1 MKTRQRSSRRVV
13 APPARPIRQRGQA
26 LLIILVMLI
35 LGATYALLSSL
46 SGATAN
52 TQRLEIAAGALAQAK
67 AALLGRAVSDGNR
80 PGSLPCPDTGNDGS
94 AELLAGIEC
103 PSYLGRLPW
112 RTLGLPD
119 LRDGAGERLWY
130 ALSRS
135 VRDANGV
142 KINSDTVGDLNVT
155 GTSATTNV
163 AAIVFA
169 PGRVLAGQ
177 SRDSAN
183 QNVVTNYLEGE
194 NADSDTT
201 FASALPGDNFND
213 SLLVITDREL
223 MALIEKRAGNEVKKA
238 LQSFRSAYGTYPWL
252 APFAD
257 PTLAASFVAAVGS
270 RHGLVPYHSGDGIFS
285 TDFNWVIGS
294 GVSCLNCSG
303 TVSLVDINSVLSG
316 SATIAAHGAQCN
328 WTAADTLQGVNCQAA
343 LVFPDTP
350 APGITR
356 TVEINLA
363 YVGGPSDYTV
373 SPANGSQLTTR
384 SVTKLNVPMT
394 GAIHVVDRAGAA
406 VTGEGW
412 SDGVASSV
420 TTSNIRLYPALP
432 AWYSANDWQRFVVAA
447 VAPGFVPGGPDNCSG
462 GCLTVDGNGVT
473 LASTIRLAV
482 FTTGRRLDDTD
493 YLTLPALP
501 NPPQVRPTANLYD
514 YLDSS
519 NNVAAGSLVFDRKVP
534 LSATFNDQIFY

>member
-1 MKTRQRSSRRVV
+1 M
-13 APPARPIRQRGQA
+13 
-26 LLIILVMLI
+26 LV

-46 SGATAN
+46 SSATVA

-80 PGSLPCPDTGNDGS
+80 PGSLPCPDTDNDGS
-94 AELLAGIEC
+94 AQLLAGIEC
-103 PSYLGRLPW
+103 PSYVGRLPW

-130 ALSRS
+130 ALSRNF
-135 VRDANGV
+135 RDANGV
-142 KINSDTVGDLNVT
+142 KVNSDTVGDLSVT
-155 GTSATTNV
+155 GSSATANV

-177 SRDSAN
+177 VRDSAN
-183 QNVVTNYLEGE
+183 QNIVTNYLEGE
-194 NADSDTT
+194 NANGDTT
-201 FASALPGDNFND
+201 FASALSGNNFND
-213 SLLVITDREL
+213 GLLVITDGEL
-223 MALIEKRAGNEVKKA
+223 MALIGKRAGNEVKKA
-238 LQSFRSAYGTYPWL
+238 LQGFRAAYGTYPWL

-270 RHGLVPYHSGDGIFS
+270 RHGLVPYHSGDGTFP
-285 TDFNWVIGS
+285 TDFNWAIDSS

-303 TVSLVDINSVLSG
+303 TVTLADINSVLSG
-316 SATIAAHGAQCN
+316 SATLAANGARCN
-328 WTAADTLQGVNCQAA
+328 WTTANTLQGVDCQATVV
-343 LVFPDTP
+343 LPDTP
-350 APGITR
+350 TAGITR
-356 TVEINLA
+356 TVEVNLA
-363 YVGGPSDYTV
+363 YVGGASNYTV
-373 SPANGSQLTTR
+373 TPANGSRLTTR
-384 SVTKLNVPMT
+384 SVTLLNVLVT
-394 GAIHVVDRAGAA
+394 SAIHVIDRAGATT
-406 VTGEGW
+406 TGEGW

-462 GCLTVDGNGVT
+462 GCLTVEGNGMT
-473 LASTIRLAV
+473 LTSTIRLAV
-482 FTTGRRLDDTD
+482 LTTGRRLDNTD
-493 YLTLPALP
+493 YLALP
-501 NPPQVRPTANLYD
+501 GLPDPPQVRPTANLYD

-519 NNVAAGSLVFDRKVP
+519 NNVAAGSLVFDRNVP